1 MNKIGRNDQ
10 CPCDS
15 GKKYKKCHYRKLFG
29 YESEKITVSIN
40 RNGISYKIF
49 KIIFHNTKSS
59 QKASIIISFPY
70 HKNSKG
76 LISLATF
83 PGKKIKIKKLSLVS
97 GGKVTSHKIK
107 YTHWSDGS
115 VHFSQDGKIYTLK
128 KETSDNLL
136 SSIGH
141 IFTIQIK
148 GLKGFETRSIEKKA
162 NIKETDIELNLNAKD
177 EADDSIKLTGW
188 WYASEV
194 IHPTTDEY
202 KKNYIFKQ
210 KEGFESICCALEP
223 PKTSPLNK
231 MILLLCARRE
241 FMTKEKGS
249 HLLFIGGFDKREKSK
264 DINNDLHFLSM
275 LYPARNYEVLK
286 KQIGTIDLPIA
297 QKDLNPR

>member
-1 MNKIGRNDQ
+1 MNNIGRNEL
-10 CPCDS
+10 CPCGS

-29 YESEKITVSIN
+29 YESEKITVCIN
-40 RNGISYKIF
+40 RNGTSYKIF
-49 KIIFHNTKSS
+49 KIIFHNTKDS

-70 HKNSKG
+70 HKNNNG

-83 PGKKIKIKKLSLVS
+83 PGKKTKIKRLSLVN

-107 YTHWSDGS
+107 YTHWSDGN

-128 KETSDNLL
+128 KEPSDSLN

-141 IFTIQIK
+141 IFTIQLK
-148 GLKGFETRSIEKKA
+148 GLTGFETRLTEKRL
-162 NIKETDIELNLNAKD
+162 NSKETDIELNLPAKD
-177 EADDSIKLTGW
+177 EDDSIKLTGW

-194 IHPTTDEY
+194 IHPVTDEY

-210 KEGFESICCALEP
+210 KEGIESICCALES
-223 PKTSPLNK
+223 PKTSPLNN

-249 HLLFIGGFDKREKSK
+249 HLLFIGGFDKKDKSK

-286 KQIGTIDLPIA
+286 KQIGTIDLPIS
-297 QKDLNPR
+297 QKDFNAR